1 LTTIS
6 RERRQYAIIRRYL
19 SGEAQPL
26 TTSLDWRKKRLRY
39 LWNRVSGS
47 FAQRGMRGTLARIAH
62 EFKRRPQVDQTLHL
76 LPLDGDVAGLV
87 VPDSPAPLVSI
98 VIPVH
103 GKLEYTVACLRSIAL
118 HGASAAFEVIVVDD
132 ASPDKTPD
140 VLRKIQGLHVLSN
153 ERNLGFVGSCNA
165 GARQARGDYLLFL
178 NNDTQVTSG
187 WLDALLQC
195 FTEEPDCGIAGSRLV
210 YPDGRLQEAGGWVF
224 TDGRAWN
231 VGRFEPRNAPAFRY
245 RRQTD
250 YVSGAS
256 LMIGRELFYTV
267 GGFDDL
273 YAPAYYE
280 DTDLAF
286 AVRAAGLKVFY
297 EPDSVVVHLEG
308 ISAGTDLD
316 RGMKRYQKINQAK
329 FVGKWRQ
336 ALAGQPAPDTST
348 GELWNRY
355 TRGHVLV
362 VDTMTPDPT
371 RDSGSLRLCGIMN
384 ILHEEGWRVS
394 FAPDDSRAEDPEV
407 ALLGKMGTEVLCRPW
422 VANVPHWLRQHGKE
436 LTAVILSRHT
446 VAGQYAAIVRRYAPQ
461 ATLIFDTVDLHFL
474 REQRAAELSGNA
486 TMIRQSEVSRRSEL
500 ALIEQSDV
508 TFVVSPHERELLA
521 AELPGARVELLSN
534 IHDVHGR
541 KLAYAGR
548 RDLVFI
554 GGYGHP
560 PNSDAMNW
568 MASELLPALRAAIP
582 DMRIHVLGDIPD
594 AARRELAAA
603 GLDVHGRVAELAPWL
618 ESCLASIAPLRF
630 GAGVKGKIN
639 MAMSYGVPV
648 VATPVAVEGMSLR
661 DEHDVLVAND
671 AAAFVTAVMRLRE
684 DEALWNRLSEGAL
697 ANVKRYFSRDAAH
710 DVLRRVILPLDPP
723 RS

>member
-1 LTTIS
+1 M
-6 RERRQYAIIRRYL
+6 
-19 SGEAQPL
+19 
-26 TTSLDWRKKRLRY
+26 
-39 LWNRVSGS
+39 SGS

-87 VPDSPAPLVSI
+87 VPDSPEPLVSI

-153 ERNLGFVGSCNA
+153 ECNLGFVGSCNA
-165 GARQARGDYLLFL
+165 GARQARGNYLLFL

-195 FTEEPDCGIAGSRLV
+195 FAEESDCGIAGSRLV

-256 LMIGRELFYTV
+256 LMIRSELFHTI

-286 AVRAAGLKVFY
+286 AVRTAGLKVFY
-297 EPDSVVVHLEG
+297 EPNSLVVHLEG

-336 ALAGQPAPDTST
+336 ALEKQPAPGTPTD
-348 GELWNRY
+348 ELWRRY

-371 RDSGSLRLCGIMN
+371 RDSGSLRLCGILN
-384 ILHEEGWRVS
+384 ILHEEGWRLS
-394 FAPDDSRAEDPEV
+394 FAPDDGRAEDVDV
-407 ALLGKMGTEVLCRPW
+407 ALLGKMGTEVLCRPG
-422 VANVPHWLRQHGKE
+422 VANVPNWLRQHGKE

-446 VAGQYAAIVRRYAPQ
+446 VAGQYAAFVRRYAPQ

-521 AELPGARVELLSN
+521 AELPRARVELLSN
-534 IHDVHGR
+534 IHAVHGR
-541 KLAYAGR
+541 KLAYEGR

-568 MASELLPALRAAIP
+568 MASELLPALRVAIP
-582 DMRIHVLGDIPD
+582 EMRIHVLGDIPD
-594 AARRELAAA
+594 AARRELVAA
-603 GLDVHGRVAELAPWL
+603 GLDVHGRVAELSPWF

-648 VATPVAVEGMSLR
+648 VATPIAIEGMSLR
-661 DEHDVLVAND
+661 DEDDVLVAND
-671 AAAFVTAVMRLRE
+671 AAAFVTAVMRLRD
-684 DEALWNRLSEGAL
+684 DEALWTRLSEGAL

-710 DVLRRVILPLDPP
+710 DVLHRVILPLDQP